1 MLAMASPTTARRRS
15 AVVAIPAVTFL
26 AASVLTSCRV
36 PGREKRA
43 CVDANQRVIDERQCR
58 TPGGAGRY
66 YYYRG
71 SSYRPGMGTSGGS
84 FTKGGSSSAR
94 SAGQVG
100 RGGFGGKSSSGG

>member
-1 MLAMASPTTARRRS
+1 MAEPPPARRRRS

-26 AASVLTSCRV
+26 AAGLLTSCQV

-43 CVDANQRVIDERQCR
+43 CVDGSQKVLDARECR
-58 TPGGAGRY
+58 AGGAGRY

-71 SSYRPGMGTSGGS
+71 SSYGAGQNAGGGT
-84 FTKGGSSSAR
+84 FTKGGSKGAQSA
-94 SAGQVG
+94 SKVG

>member
-1 MLAMASPTTARRRS
+1 MASPTTARRRS

-26 AASVLTSCRV
+26 AAGVLTSCRV

-43 CVDANQRVIDERQCR
+43 CVDATQRVIDERQCT

-71 SSYRPGMGTSGGS
+71 SSYRPGMSADGGS
-84 FTKGGSSSAR
+84 FTKGGSSAAR
-94 SAGQVG
+94 SASKVG

>member
-1 MLAMASPTTARRRS
+1 MASSTSPRRRS

-26 AASVLTSCRV
+26 AAGILTSCRV

-43 CVDANQRVIDERQCR
+43 CVDASQRVLDERQCT
-58 TPGGAGRY
+58 TPGGGGRY

-71 SSYRPGMGTSGGS
+71 SSYHPGMSAAGGS
-84 FTKGGSSSAR
+84 FSRGGSSAAR
-94 SAGQVG
+94 SASKVG

>member
-1 MLAMASPTTARRRS
+1 MASPTTARRRS

-26 AASVLTSCRV
+26 AAGILTSCRV

-43 CVDANQRVIDERQCR
+43 CVDANQRVIDQRQCT
-58 TPGGAGRY
+58 TPGGGGRY

-71 SSYRPGMGTSGGS
+71 SSYRPGMSVAGGS
-84 FTKGGSSSAR
+84 FSKGGSSAAR
-94 SAGQVG
+94 SASKVG

>member
-1 MLAMASPTTARRRS
+1 MASPTTARRRS

-26 AASVLTSCRV
+26 AAGVLTSCRV

-43 CVDANQRVIDERQCR
+43 CVDANQTVIDERQCS

-71 SSYRPGMGTSGGS
+71 SSYRPGQSVSNGS
-84 FTKGGSSSAR
+84 FTKGGSKAAQNASK
-94 SAGQVG
+94 VG

>member
-1 MLAMASPTTARRRS
+1 MASPTTARRRS

-26 AASVLTSCRV
+26 AAGVLTGCRV

-43 CVDANQRVIDERQCR
+43 CVDANQQVIDERQCT

-71 SSYRPGMGTSGGS
+71 SSYHPGQSVNGGS
-84 FTKGGSSSAR
+84 FTRGGSKAAQSANK
-94 SAGQVG
+94 VG

>member
-1 MLAMASPTTARRRS
+1 MASPSTTRRRS

-26 AASVLTSCRV
+26 AAGVLTSCRV

-43 CVDANQRVIDERQCR
+43 CVDANQRVIDQRQCT

-71 SSYRPGMGTSGGS
+71 SSYRPGQSVSNGS
-84 FTKGGSSSAR
+84 FTKGGSKAAQNASK
-94 SAGQVG
+94 VG
-100 RGGFGGKSSSGG
+100 RGGFGGGADAGG